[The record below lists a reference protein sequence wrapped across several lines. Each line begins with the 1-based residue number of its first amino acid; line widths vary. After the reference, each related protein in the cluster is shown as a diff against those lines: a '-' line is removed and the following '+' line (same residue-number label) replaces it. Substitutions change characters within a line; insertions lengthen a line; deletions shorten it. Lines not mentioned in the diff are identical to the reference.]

1 MTMQLVVAACH
12 CLPKRPTS
20 WWYVC
25 RCVRGWGCVVGVA
38 VAYVQPWQAL
48 EGAATPAVGDV
59 DTEATVGGDAS
70 ADVDMLEPRLP
81 THDAAAASAQAREDT
96 FQALPTAAEVVASQ
110 RETRDSRTGKRRIQP
125 LLVWYARRVVC
136 KWDGVCGCVAPCSLD
151 RLPLCASCHVFRHSS
166 PSKPTAAV
174 RGVGF
179 GAAVAAGGT
188 TTSAS
193 GVGVGP
199 STTGGAAGARLL
211 ASQVDAVPVLAVGYV
226 GGGAGPRCVAL
237 RAVAAR
243 CVFK

>member
-136 KWDGVCGCVAPCSLD
+136 KWDGGVAVWRRVHSPGCLSVRPAMCFVTA
-151 RLPLCASCHVFRHSS
+151 RLPSLPPRSEASASVQQWQQAVLPPR
-166 PSKPTAAV
+166 AAV
-174 RGVGF
+174 
-179 GAAVAAGGT
+179 
-188 TTSAS
+188 
-193 GVGVGP
+193 
-199 STTGGAAGARLL
+199 L
-211 ASQVDAVPVLAVGYV
+211 ASAHQRPVGQRVRGCWRVRLM
-226 GGGAGPRCVAL
+226 PCRC
-237 RAVAAR
+237 
-243 CVFK
+243 

>member
-1 MTMQLVVAACH
+1 MTTQLVVAACH

-59 DTEATVGGDAS
+59 DTEAAAGGDAS

-136 KWDGVCGCVAPCSLD
+136 KWDECVAVWRRVFTRPAASLCVPPCVSSQLAFQAYRRGARRRLRCSSGSRRYYHLGQRCWRRRIND
-151 RLPLCASCHVFRHSS
+151 RWGSGCE
-166 PSKPTAAV
+166 
-174 RGVGF
+174 
-179 GAAVAAGGT
+179 AAGE
-188 TTSAS
+188 S
-193 GVGVGP
+193 G
-199 STTGGAAGARLL
+199 
-211 ASQVDAVPVLAVGYV
+211 
-226 GGGAGPRCVAL
+226 
-237 RAVAAR
+237 
-243 CVFK
+243 